1 LRIDILTLFPEMF
14 APLCSSMLGRARDK
28 GILEIHLHN
37 IRDYS
42 ESKHS
47 NTDDYPFG
55 GGAGMVMMAQPIFSR
70 SWWRQTPRRGV
81 DLPLRKKPRSASKR
95 KLR

>member
-1 LRIDILTLFPEMF
+1 MRIDILTLFPEMF
-14 APLCSSMLGRARDK
+14 EGPLGSSMLGRARDK

-42 ESKHS
+42 QSKHS

-70 SWWRQTPRRGV
+70 FSEKLSLQKTPPDCNRE
-81 DLPLRKKPRSASKR
+81 SFS
-95 KLR
+95 